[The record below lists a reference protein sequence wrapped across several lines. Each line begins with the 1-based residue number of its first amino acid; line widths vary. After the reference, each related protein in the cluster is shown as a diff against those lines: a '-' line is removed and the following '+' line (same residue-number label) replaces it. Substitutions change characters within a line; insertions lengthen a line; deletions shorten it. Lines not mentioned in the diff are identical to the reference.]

1 MRASGRNLCW
11 FLAAASVAAVA
22 ACGSK
27 GKEEAM
33 KLLNESND
41 KLLQCRKD
49 TNDLRNEVS
58 LLKRQLATA
67 MANPGKLTLTDPE
80 IIELIASIKGAAVAA
95 APSGAKNQLD
105 PNQASKVVM
114 QGAPALRQCYERAL
128 KRNPDLQYQAG
139 IGVTLA
145 VTVRPQGSVEDVA
158 LSPSVDGE
166 MTSCIRTAAMRWKFP
181 AFAGEVVT
189 IEQKLTLTP
198 SKT

>member
-1 MRASGRNLCW
+1 MRASCRNLCW
-11 FLAAASVAAVA
+11 FFAAVSLAALG
-22 ACGSK
+22 ACDGK

-41 KLLQCRKD
+41 KLVQCRKD

-58 LLKRQLATA
+58 ALKRQLAQA
-67 MANPGKLTLTDPE
+67 MANPSKVTLTDPE
-80 IIELIASIKGAAVAA
+80 VLNLIASIKGAPPA
-95 APSGAKNQLD
+95 APGGPKNALD
-105 PNQASKVVM
+105 PAQASRVVS
-114 QGAPALRQCYERAL
+114 QGAQALRQCYERAL

-145 VTVRPQGSVEDVA
+145 VTVRPQGSVDDVD
-158 LSPSVDGE
+158 LKPSVDAE

-181 AFAGEVVT
+181 AFTGETVT

-198 SKT
+198 TKT